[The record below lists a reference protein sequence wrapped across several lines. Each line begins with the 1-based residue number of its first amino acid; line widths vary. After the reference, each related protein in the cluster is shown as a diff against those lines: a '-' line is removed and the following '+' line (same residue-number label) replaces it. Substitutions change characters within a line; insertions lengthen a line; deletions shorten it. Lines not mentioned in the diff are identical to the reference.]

1 MVAASED
8 SDLAHPALV
17 RSIRGV
23 NELLTLDGAPKVVDR
38 KVTVPVGGWVTRFA
52 SSLSLGG
59 HYIATKGTGV
69 VSRQTSRLPKV
80 SAWSRSISNWC
91 FG

>member
-8 SDLAHPALV
+8 SDRAHPALV

-38 KVTVPVGGWVTRFA
+38 KVTVPVGG
-52 SSLSLGG
+52 
-59 HYIATKGTGV
+59 
-69 VSRQTSRLPKV
+69 
-80 SAWSRSISNWC
+80 
-91 FG
+91 